1 MQLRFLAITLIAL
14 ALTLSA
20 HAQSPTLIGDGPSD
34 QLGASLLEQEK
45 AFISAEMHGDAT
57 PFARLLTDDFVLV
70 DTAGHNV
77 SRAELLGEGELKH
90 YAIYEPK
97 TFVLNDGA
105 VMLSYNAIVG
115 ETPSDEDARIPRYQ
129 HVTTIW
135 VKQGTDWKMK
145 FHQAAAHR
153 VGS

>member
-14 ALTLSA
+14 TLTLPA
-20 HAQSPTLIGDGPSD
+20 HAQSPTLIGSGPSD
-34 QLGASLLEQEK
+34 QLGASLLEQEQ
-45 AFISAEMHGDAT
+45 AFIGAQMHNDAT
-57 PFARLLTDDFVLV
+57 PFARLLTDDFVFI
-70 DTAGHNV
+70 DTAGHGV
-77 SRAELLGEGELKH
+77 ARAEIVGQGELKH

-97 TFVLNDGA
+97 MFALNDGA

-115 ETPSDEDARIPRYQ
+115 ETPSDEDVRIPRYQ

-145 FHQAAAHR
+145 FHQAAALR